1 MNEAS
6 SEIPLM
12 KNTQHPNEVKAQM
25 KRGAPEPVARDV
37 VAQALRHER
46 RDRDDLKKK
55 EKMETLEK
63 TALRD
68 SLTGLYSR
76 AAFNGNSEINP
87 PIKSMFQ
94 EAYSHALRT
103 GEPLSLLFFDLD
115 HLKEINDRY
124 GHPVGDDV
132 LRRLSEILIGK
143 DGNKGELR
151 DEDLA
156 FRWGGDEFAVLLPN
170 TTTEQAFALSER
182 IRQIIEFSQ
191 IIKGGMQVT
200 ISGGLIEIAQSDDP
214 DCTPESFIKEA
225 DMLLYKAKEAGRNR
239 IIIQENKKED
249 EISPRT
255 KPITY
260 WTEKRRK
267 NRLVQQGEKKPPP
280 TPEQIRRTL
289 EETNKG
295 ALQDRMNKE

>member
-68 SLTGLYSR
+68 SLTGLYNR
-76 AAFNGNSEINP
+76 TAFEGNSRVSP

-103 GEPLSLLFFDLD
+103 VEPLSLFFFDLD
-115 HLKEINDRY
+115 HLKEINDLH
-124 GHPVGDDV
+124 GHKVGDDV
-132 LRRLSEILIGK
+132 LKQLSEILIGE
-143 DGNKGELR
+143 DNHKGKLR

-170 TTTEQAFALSER
+170 TTSERAFILAER

-191 IIKGGMQVT
+191 TIKENMRVT
-200 ISGGLIEIAQSDDP
+200 ISGGLIEITQSNDP
-214 DCTPESFIKEA
+214 DCTPKSFIKEA

-267 NRLVQQGEKKPPP
+267 NRLDQQGEEKPP
-280 TPEQIRRTL
+280 TQEQIRRTL

-295 ALQDRMNKE
+295 ALQGRIKKE